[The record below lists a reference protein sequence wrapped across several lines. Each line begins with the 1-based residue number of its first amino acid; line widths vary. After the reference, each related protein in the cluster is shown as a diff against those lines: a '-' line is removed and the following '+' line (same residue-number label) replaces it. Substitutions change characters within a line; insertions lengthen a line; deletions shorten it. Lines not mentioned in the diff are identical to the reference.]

1 MRLTIKNYGSLI
13 GISVLGKWDLIE
25 VDELEHAYAFWFEG
39 ILSGKANMKPIILNR
54 DGKKDWDSVGKKS
67 IWTYRITDGGSVTAD
82 WFTPQ
87 NAISIFESVLV

>member
-1 MRLTIKNYGSLI
+1 MKLTIKNYNSLI
-13 GISVLGKWDLIE
+13 GISVRGKWDLIDI
-25 VDELEHAYAFWFEG
+25 DELEHAYAFWFEG

-67 IWTYRITDGGSVTAD
+67 IWTYKITDGGSVTAD

-87 NAISIFESVLV
+87 NAISIFESVLR